1 LLGILE
7 RTQQEYIGHDPL
19 RAAVD
24 EIKIRNLIDAR
35 TSARKS
41 RNFKEADVIRDELT
55 RMGIEIEDHRDGT
68 TSWKIK
74 RRAS

>member
-1 LLGILE
+1 
-7 RTQQEYIGHDPL
+7 
-19 RAAVD
+19 VD